1 MSMQGLDVIIQT
13 GISIAFLLH
22 YYGIGLLYGRNP
34 APALKL
40 YKRMVLCFIA
50 VTGSSAVNLLL
61 SSWLFNLP
69 ITDFSRLFVMYKGEP
84 AFSTGSCLTGVY
96 IAVQLLFNVINSAWF
111 LLLFP
116 SIIIELIRMEDIPI
130 SRVQLRLKNLTL
142 TVGVLCI
149 LFYTVFPL
157 LQTLNG
163 FGFLAEGSF
172 HARTLAFFYQFVS
185 VVFFTMYA
193 LFAAWAIHACKVRVL
208 TPFPFIQKV
217 FYRVIR
223 IAGLICGWVF
233 IGSIPT
239 LLHNYDMPVGIF
251 AVFLYR
257 SVPFPFYEDLML
269 YGLFAAAGL
278 YVLHHQAQQRFN
290 GTNAENRTAPVQTM
304 QACRHD
310 TAAEMNGAAG
320 KAAAD
325 GFGTETFATGNAFI
339 IEETDAI
346 KQRYRQFFI
355 EQALTERE
363 ADVAVLIAFAKTNKE
378 IASELDIAYNTVK
391 NHIANVY
398 KKTGTHN
405 RFELARY
412 ANAGVSV
419 S

>member
-1 MSMQGLDVIIQT
+1 MQGLDVIIQT
-13 GISIAFLLH
+13 GISVTFLLQ

-34 APALKL
+34 EPVLKL
-40 YKRMVLCFIA
+40 YKRMVLCFIV
-50 VTGSSAVNLLL
+50 VTGSRTVDLLV
-61 SSWLFNLP
+61 SSWLFNVS
-69 ITDFSRLFVMYKGEP
+69 IAHFSRLFTMYEGES
-84 AFSTGSCLTGVY
+84 AFITGNYITGLY
-96 IAVQLLFNVINSAWF
+96 LALKLLYNVINPGWF
-111 LLLFP
+111 LLFFP
-116 SIIIELIRMEDIPI
+116 SIIIALICREGIPI
-130 SRVQLRLKNLTL
+130 SRLQLRLKNLTL
-142 TVGVLCI
+142 AVGCLCVV
-149 LFYTVFPL
+149 FYAAFPL
-157 LQTLNG
+157 LQTLNDL
-163 FGFLAEGSF
+163 GFLAERSF
-172 HARTLAFFYQFVS
+172 FARLLAFSYQFVT
-185 VVFFTMYA
+185 VIFFTMYVF
-193 LFAAWAIHACKVRVL
+193 FAAWAVHACKARVL
-208 TPFPFIQKV
+208 TPFPFIQKI
-217 FYRVIR
+217 FYLVMR
-223 IAGLICGWVF
+223 IAGCICVWIF
-233 IGSIPT
+233 MSSIPM
-239 LLHNYDMPVGIF
+239 LLHGLGI
-251 AVFLYR
+251 AVNLFRGFQSR

-325 GFGTETFATGNAFI
+325 GFGTGTFATGNAFI

-398 KKTGTHN
+398 KKTETHN